1 MGLTRFVLKRP
12 VATVMALLCLLV
24 FGISSVFSATLE
36 QMPDTDQPMLIVSAS
51 YSGAG
56 PEDVDELVT
65 QPIEDKV
72 STLEGVKSMSS
83 SSSEGRSMVMLE
95 YDYGTDM
102 DEAYSD
108 LTQSL
113 DGLDRQL
120 PDDVETSVMEMNNNA
135 GSTMMLSISNPAKE
149 DLYDYVD
156 QTVVPLLEQISS
168 VTDVEAMGGSSEYY
182 RIELQSDEMAQYGLT
197 MSDITSAMSSANLS
211 YPSGD
216 AVSGNLE
223 FSVSTSLEND
233 TIEALMQVPITT
245 AGGELVYL
253 EDVSRVYEAE
263 ESRGGISRYN
273 GEDTISISITKQQSS
288 TAMEVSSAVKEVIE
302 KLEADDENLSIRIAQ
317 DTADSIT
324 SSLKDVAVTLV
335 LAVLIS
341 MVIIFIF
348 FGDYKASLIVGSSI
362 PTSILMSL
370 ILLTSFGYSLNI
382 ITMSGLVLGVGMMV
396 DNSIVVLES
405 CFRAMDSQDDK
416 GLLGYAKASLT
427 GTGLVIQSIIGST
440 VTTCVVFIPLVFLQG
455 MSGQMFGA
463 MGYVIVFCMSSSLLS
478 AITIVPLS
486 YMVYKP
492 KEMVNAPMSR
502 PMEHMQNFYRR
513 IMPGLLKHKVLIMLS
528 SFVLIAATLFL
539 ASGMQTELMT
549 ADDTGTVSVSIEMRP
564 GLLSEKANEILTKA
578 EAIVHAHSDVESYM
592 LRYNSD
598 SGTISAYLYDDRTMS
613 TAEVAEQWESEMAD
627 LDNCTVTVE
636 ASSSM
641 SFMGGSRGYE
651 AILNGTDYDELQEV
665 SNKIVEEMTARDDV
679 INVHSSI
686 ENTAP
691 VVTIKVDSVLAAT
704 EGLTASEI
712 GSQVKQLTDGAEVTT
727 LKVDGKEVS
736 VTAEYPEDEYRT
748 VSQLKDVILKKP
760 AGGYVALTDV
770 AEIYYKDSPASIS
783 KTDKAY
789 EITISADYAGSNVQ
803 SMIDS
808 EVISP
813 NLSST
818 VTRGSNSMNRMMQEE
833 FSSLYQAIAI
843 AVFLVFVILAAQFES
858 PKFSFMVMTTIP
870 FSLIGSFG
878 LLKLTGV
885 TISMTSIL
893 GFLILIGTVV
903 NNGILYE
910 DTVNQ
915 YRLTMDLKTA
925 LVEAGATR
933 LRPILMTSLTTI
945 LSMIPMAMAI
955 GDSGSTT
962 QGLAVVNIGGLAVG
976 VVVALFILPVYY
988 ALMNG
993 NRKRVELDI

>member
-324 SSLKDVAVTLV
+324 SSLKDVAVALV

-736 VTAEYPEDEYRT
+736 VTAEY
-748 VSQLKDVILKKP
+748 Q
-760 AGGYVALTDV
+760 
-770 AEIYYKDSPASIS
+770 
-783 KTDKAY
+783 
-789 EITISADYAGSNVQ
+789 
-803 SMIDS
+803 
-808 EVISP
+808 
-813 NLSST
+813 
-818 VTRGSNSMNRMMQEE
+818 
-833 FSSLYQAIAI
+833 
-843 AVFLVFVILAAQFES
+843 
-858 PKFSFMVMTTIP
+858 
-870 FSLIGSFG
+870 
-878 LLKLTGV
+878 
-885 TISMTSIL
+885 
-893 GFLILIGTVV
+893 
-903 NNGILYE
+903 
-910 DTVNQ
+910 
-915 YRLTMDLKTA
+915 
-925 LVEAGATR
+925 
-933 LRPILMTSLTTI
+933 
-945 LSMIPMAMAI
+945 
-955 GDSGSTT
+955 
-962 QGLAVVNIGGLAVG
+962 
-976 VVVALFILPVYY
+976 
-988 ALMNG
+988 
-993 NRKRVELDI
+993 